1 VRSHHTG
8 VEPEAAVAGSTPG
21 PDEGDRPGRRIGGNI
36 VTTQRSTFAKL
47 QRERA
52 KKAKAAAKREKR
64 QDRGE
69 GDEIMLDEDAVPEAP
84 RMQYNT
90 EDTIQQ
96 LDDLHKRFEAG
107 TINYERFEETKL
119 ELLSR
124 LSVD

>member
-1 VRSHHTG
+1 M
-8 VEPEAAVAGSTPG
+8 
-21 PDEGDRPGRRIGGNI
+21 
-36 VTTQRSTFAKL
+36 TTQRSTFAKL

-64 QDRGE
+64 HDRGE
-69 GDEIMLDEDAVPEAP
+69 DTDGIEIEGGGDVAVEAP
-84 RMQYNT
+84 RQEYRT

-107 TINYERFEETKL
+107 TISYERFEETKL

>member
-1 VRSHHTG
+1 
-8 VEPEAAVAGSTPG
+8 
-21 PDEGDRPGRRIGGNI
+21 

-64 QDRGE
+64 FDRGGETDGIEIE
-69 GDEIMLDEDAVPEAP
+69 GEETPEAP
-84 RMQYNT
+84 RVTEYRT

-107 TINYERFEETKL
+107 TISYERFEETKL
-119 ELLSR
+119 ELFSR
-124 LSVD
+124 LSID

>member
-1 VRSHHTG
+1 
-8 VEPEAAVAGSTPG
+8 
-21 PDEGDRPGRRIGGNI
+21 

-64 QDRGE
+64 HDRGE
-69 GDEIMLDEDAVPEAP
+69 DTDGIEIEDGGDVVVEAP
-84 RMQYNT
+84 RQEYRT

-107 TINYERFEETKL
+107 SISYERFEETKL